1 VAKSWNGV
9 AAMAT
14 PRMLH
19 TATLLNNGKVLVV
32 GGTTK
37 NGTPSAPTITHA
49 SAEIYD
55 PVANTWSPA
64 AAMSAPR
71 SGHTATRLADG
82 TVLVV
87 GGVNAS
93 GALATAERYD
103 PATNSWSSAGTL
115 TAPRDGHTATIL
127 LNGQV
132 LVIGGQGVSST
143 ERYDPAT
150 NSWSSAGQL
159 SGPRGSHTATLTTM
173 GEVLVAGGVGPD
185 GFLASSERYYPDKNS
200 WIVGS
205 KMAGPRS
212 TAAVLVNGMILVVGG
227 WSATENA
234 LATAE
239 IYNDGPPGQ
248 CFYETGHCMSYDF
261 NEHWYAH
268 GRLAIN
274 GFPLSEVFSEQLE
287 DGKVYR
293 VQYFERV
300 RMEYHPEVAD
310 PQYRV
315 QLGQFGRHI
324 HPAEPAATPLQGGR
338 YLNETGHNIVGDIRG
353 YWEKNGSL
361 AQFGYPLTEEF
372 NETLADG
379 KVYQVQ
385 YFERARFERHPENGP
400 DNYILL
406 GQFGRVV
413 LGGR

>member
-1 VAKSWNGV
+1 
-9 AAMAT
+9 
-14 PRMLH
+14 
-19 TATLLNNGKVLVV
+19 
-32 GGTTK
+32 
-37 NGTPSAPTITHA
+37 
-49 SAEIYD
+49 
-55 PVANTWSPA
+55 
-64 AAMSAPR
+64 
-71 SGHTATRLADG
+71 
-82 TVLVV
+82 VLVV

-103 PATNSWSSAGTL
+103 PATNSWSPAGTL

-132 LVIGGQGVSST
+132 LVIGGQGVSSA

-173 GEVLVAGGVGPD
+173 GEVLVAGGVGAD
-185 GFLASSERYYPDKNS
+185 GFLNTSERYYPDENR

-212 TAAVLVNGMILVVGG
+212 IAAAVLVNGMILVVGG

-234 LATAE
+234 LAAAE

-261 NEHWYAH
+261 NEYWYAH
-268 GRLAIN
+268 GKLAII
-274 GFPLSEVFSEQLE
+274 GFPLSDVFSEQLE

-338 YLNETGHNIVGDIRG
+338 YFNEPGHNIVGDVRG